1 MMQTAEVWVSDNR
14 LRSGAAADG
23 VTPVT
28 VRQAAEMLLGA
39 PDGQRC
45 TVDAQGVNLQ
55 ILRLPLE
62 VGGRVK
68 VNSLGAR

>member
-1 MMQTAEVWVSDNR
+1 MSDNR
-14 LRSGAAADG
+14 LRSASADDG

-39 PDGQRC
+39 PDGERC

-55 ILRLPLE
+55 ILRHMLE
-62 VGGRVK
+62 VGGKVK
-68 VNSLGAR
+68 VNRLGAG

>member
-1 MMQTAEVWVSDNR
+1 MMQSADVWVSDNR

-28 VRQAAEMLLGA
+28 VRQAAERLLGA
-39 PDGQRC
+39 PDNERI

-55 ILRLPLE
+55 ILRHMLE

>member
-1 MMQTAEVWVSDNR
+1 MSDNR
-14 LRSGAAADG
+14 LRSASADDG

-39 PDGQRC
+39 PDGERC

-55 ILRLPLE
+55 ILRHMLE